1 MQTKELFD
9 LSGRVAIV
17 TGGGSGLGRQMATA
31 LAEMGADVVLCA
43 RNAERCAET
52 AAELSALG
60 VRALGL
66 RCDVTSADDVRA
78 MVERAKAE
86 LGRID
91 ILVNNAGRAWV
102 APVATMAV
110 EDWRRVLDVNLTGA
124 FLCSQ
129 AAGNVMIA
137 QGGGKIINIAS
148 VAGLGGA
155 MPEVLDSIAY
165 NTSKGGLI
173 NFTRDLAV
181 KWGRHKINVNAIA
194 PGWFPSKMSS
204 TIVERWVRR
213 AGGGVIHKETLSL
226 EDEHRLLE
234 VAFAAGVRV
243 PKPFGYLGEIAGRP
257 AFVSERVS
265 GETIGR
271 RIVQRP
277 DLADA
282 RAVLPT
288 QMAEELA
295 KIH

>member
-1 MQTKELFD
+1 MHTREMFD
-9 LSGRVAIV
+9 LTGKVAIV
-17 TGGGSGLGRQMATA
+17 TGGGSGLGRQMAGA
-31 LAEMGADVVLCA
+31 LAEMGASVVLCA
-43 RNAERCAET
+43 RKAERCEAA

-110 EDWRRVLDVNLTGA
+110 EDWRRVLEVNLTGA

-137 QGGGKIINIAS
+137 QGGGKIVNIAS
-148 VAGLGGA
+148 TAGLGGA
-155 MPEVLDSIAY
+155 MPEVLDAIAY
-165 NTSKGGLI
+165 NTSKAGLI

-194 PGWFPSKMSS
+194 PGWFPSHMSGAVMERWGERLS
-204 TIVERWVRR
+204 RANPLGRLGGDGDLKGTIVYLASHASDYVTGQVIPVD
-213 AGGGVIHKETLSL
+213 GGQTAS
-226 EDEHRLLE
+226 
-234 VAFAAGVRV
+234 
-243 PKPFGYLGEIAGRP
+243 
-257 AFVSERVS
+257 
-265 GETIGR
+265 
-271 RIVQRP
+271 
-277 DLADA
+277 
-282 RAVLPT
+282 
-288 QMAEELA
+288 
-295 KIH
+295 

>member
-1 MQTKELFD
+1 MKAARRSRRCCTSGDGAKAGTGGLYNRPDRRKENEGERMHTKELFD
-9 LSGRVAIV
+9 LSGKVAIV
-17 TGGGSGLGRQMATA
+17 TGGGSGLGRQMAHA
-31 LAEMGADVVLCA
+31 LAEMGSDVVLCA

-52 AAELSALG
+52 AADLSALG

-66 RCDVTSADDVRA
+66 RCDVTSAEDVRA

-102 APVATMAV
+102 APVASMAV

-124 FLCSQ
+124 FLCAQ

-194 PGWFPSKMSS
+194 PGWFPSRMSS
-204 TIVERWVRR
+204 AIVERWGDRLARNIPLGRIGGDEDLKGTVVYLASR
-213 AGGGVIHKETLSL
+213 ASDYITGQILAVDGGHTAS
-226 EDEHRLLE
+226 
-234 VAFAAGVRV
+234 
-243 PKPFGYLGEIAGRP
+243 
-257 AFVSERVS
+257 
-265 GETIGR
+265 
-271 RIVQRP
+271 
-277 DLADA
+277 
-282 RAVLPT
+282 
-288 QMAEELA
+288 
-295 KIH
+295 

>member
-1 MQTKELFD
+1 MRTSEMFD
-9 LSGRVAIV
+9 LHGKVAIV

-31 LAEMGADVVLCA
+31 LAEMGADIALCA
-43 RNAERCAET
+43 RNAERCAQT
-52 AAELSALG
+52 ALALSALG

-66 RCDVTSADDVRA
+66 RCDVTNPDDVRA
-78 MVERAKAE
+78 MVERTKAE

-102 APVATMAV
+102 APVATMKV
-110 EDWRRVLDVNLTGA
+110 EDWRRVLEVNLTGA

-155 MPEVLDSIAY
+155 TPEVLDAIAY

-194 PGWFPSKMSS
+194 PGWFPSHMSS
-204 TIVERWVRR
+204 AIVERFGDRLAR
-213 AGGGVIHKETLSL
+213 TIPLGRIGGD
-226 EDEHRLLE
+226 EDLKGT
-234 VAFAAGVRV
+234 VV
-243 PKPFGYLGEIAGRP
+243 YLASHASDYITGQ
-257 AFVSERVS
+257 V
-265 GETIGR
+265 
-271 RIVQRP
+271 
-277 DLADA
+277 LAVDGGQTA
-282 RAVLPT
+282 S
-288 QMAEELA
+288 
-295 KIH
+295 

>member
-9 LSGRVAIV
+9 LRGRVAIV

-43 RNAERCAET
+43 RDAERCAKT
-52 AAELSALG
+52 AAELVALG
-60 VRALGL
+60 VHALGL

-110 EDWRRVLDVNLTGA
+110 EDWRKVIDVNLTGA

-137 QGGGKIINIAS
+137 QGGGGKIINIAS

-155 MPEVLDSIAY
+155 MPEVLDAIAY

-194 PGWFPSKMSS
+194 PGWFPSRMSS
-204 TIVERWVRR
+204 AIVERWGDRLSRNIPLGRIGGDDDLKGTVVYLASR
-213 AGGGVIHKETLSL
+213 ASDYITGQIVAVDGGATAS
-226 EDEHRLLE
+226 
-234 VAFAAGVRV
+234 
-243 PKPFGYLGEIAGRP
+243 
-257 AFVSERVS
+257 
-265 GETIGR
+265 
-271 RIVQRP
+271 
-277 DLADA
+277 
-282 RAVLPT
+282 
-288 QMAEELA
+288 
-295 KIH
+295 

>member
-1 MQTKELFD
+1 MQRNEGERMHTKELFD

-43 RNAERCAET
+43 RNAERCAQT

-66 RCDVTSADDVRA
+66 RCDVTSAEDVRA
-78 MVERAKAE
+78 MVERAKSE

-124 FLCSQ
+124 FLCAQ

-137 QGGGKIINIAS
+137 EGGGKIINIAS

-155 MPEVLDSIAY
+155 MPEGLDSIAN
-165 NTSKGGLI
+165 NTSKAGLV

-181 KWGRHKINVNAIA
+181 RWARPKINGNAIP

-204 TIVERWVRR
+204 AIVERWGDRLARTIPLGRIGGDEDLKGSGVHLASR
-213 AGGGVIHKETLSL
+213 A
-226 EDEHRLLE
+226 
-234 VAFAAGVRV
+234 
-243 PKPFGYLGEIAGRP
+243 
-257 AFVSERVS
+257 
-265 GETIGR
+265 
-271 RIVQRP
+271 
-277 DLADA
+277 ADYITGQIRA
-282 RAVLPT
+282 R
-288 QMAEELA
+288 
-295 KIH
+295 

>member
-43 RNAERCAET
+43 RNAERCAQT
-52 AAELSALG
+52 AADLSALG

-91 ILVNNAGRAWV
+91 ILVNNAGRAW
-102 APVATMAV
+102 
-110 EDWRRVLDVNLTGA
+110 LDVNLTGA

-165 NTSKGGLI
+165 NTSKGGLV

-204 TIVERWVRR
+204 AIVERWGDRLARTIPLGRIGGDEDLKGTIVYLASR
-213 AGGGVIHKETLSL
+213 ASDYITGQILAVDGGHTAS
-226 EDEHRLLE
+226 
-234 VAFAAGVRV
+234 
-243 PKPFGYLGEIAGRP
+243 
-257 AFVSERVS
+257 
-265 GETIGR
+265 
-271 RIVQRP
+271 
-277 DLADA
+277 
-282 RAVLPT
+282 
-288 QMAEELA
+288 
-295 KIH
+295 